1 MKAYSDAPL
10 SNVRKLRPFDELR
23 TSRRILGG
31 LVLGGVGLAYLFVRR
46 EAFAD
51 RALLATTAAFGLIY
65 WGSVYGHRLLG
76 AVSGWT
82 GHLGHLRVARCGG
95 QTTVIDPQWPQRHGP
110 VFPTLSLQTTAAI
123 AAADFPADPEPTQ
136 RPQGYRTHGETP
148 RLHLT
153 VQASA
158 AKQRHLARWASLQ
171 LLLGFGVIAGVSMP
185 IVTIMALFL
194 GLAAWVQY
202 PRRLVDA
209 EIIVENGFLT
219 AKSRE
224 TTRIPLKD
232 VIALQW
238 SASRIELWV
247 HRGGTHRVPSVP
259 FGRKSHRGSGSPES
273 RGEVAC
279 TAAESGRCWPGAT
292 LRFGAIAEL
301 TISMQLP
308 LRFNPHCIAFCS
320 QTRLSRHRNIASLSG
335 AAKPQS
341 EVRVLP

>member
-1 MKAYSDAPL
+1 MPHPSMKAYSDAPL

-23 TSRRILGG
+23 ASRRILGG
-31 LVLGGVGLAYLFVRR
+31 LVLGGLGFAYLFVRR

-82 GHLGHLRVARCGG
+82 GHLGHLRLARCGG

-171 LLLGFGVIAGVSMP
+171 LLLGFGVVLGVSTP

-194 GLAAWVQY
+194 CFAAWVQY
-202 PRRLVDA
+202 PRRLVDT

-224 TTRIPLKD
+224 TTRIPLND

-247 HRGGTHRVPSVP
+247 HRGEHIE
-259 FGRKSHRGSGSPES
+259 SHRFHSG
-273 RGEVAC
+273 AK
-279 TAAESGRCWPGAT
+279 
-292 LRFGAIAEL
+292 AIAEAVL
-301 TISMQLP
+301 RSPEVKWPAP
-308 LRFNPHCIAFCS
+308 LQNQDAAGRARRFVS
-320 QTRLSRHRNIASLSG
+320 VQSRS
-335 AAKPQS
+335 
-341 EVRVLP
+341 